1 LTTPLDLPPPN
12 SRRRTVLDLIGVIF
26 MLFMGASIVIV
37 VGALAIWIGETTY
50 KRKKTKGK
58 VW

>member
-1 LTTPLDLPPPN
+1 MLD
-12 SRRRTVLDLIGVIF
+12 VIGVIF

-37 VGALAIWIGETTY
+37 IGAVAIWLGETTY
-50 KRKKTKGK
+50 KRNKRKGK

>member
-1 LTTPLDLPPPN
+1 MVHPSQLTKNKGEAMLD
-12 SRRRTVLDLIGVIF
+12 VIGVIF

-37 VGALAIWIGETTY
+37 IGAVAIWLGETTY
-50 KRKKTKGK
+50 KRNKRKGK

>member
-1 LTTPLDLPPPN
+1 VHPSQLTKNKGEAMLD
-12 SRRRTVLDLIGVIF
+12 VIGVIF

-37 VGALAIWIGETTY
+37 IGAVAIWLGETTY
-50 KRKKTKGK
+50 KRNKRKGK

>member
-1 LTTPLDLPPPN
+1 MVHPSQLTQTQGEAM
-12 SRRRTVLDLIGVIF
+12 LDLIGVIF

-50 KRKKTKGK
+50 KRKKRKGK

>member
-1 LTTPLDLPPPN
+1 MVHPSQLTQAQGEAM
-12 SRRRTVLDLIGVIF
+12 LDLIGVIF

-50 KRKKTKGK
+50 KRKKRKGK

>member
-1 LTTPLDLPPPN
+1 MVHPSQLTKN
-12 SRRRTVLDLIGVIF
+12 KGEAMLDLIGVIF

-37 VGALAIWIGETTY
+37 VGAVAIWLGETTY
-50 KRKKTKGK
+50 KRNKRKGK

>member
-1 LTTPLDLPPPN
+1 MVHPSQLTKNKGQAMLD
-12 SRRRTVLDLIGVIF
+12 VIGVIF

-37 VGALAIWIGETTY
+37 IGAVAIWLGETTY
-50 KRKKTKGK
+50 KRNKRKGK

>member
-1 LTTPLDLPPPN
+1 MVHPSQLTKNKGEAMLD
-12 SRRRTVLDLIGVIF
+12 VIGVIF

-37 VGALAIWIGETTY
+37 VGAVAIWLGETTY
-50 KRKKTKGK
+50 KRNKRKGK

>member
-1 LTTPLDLPPPN
+1 MVHPSHLTKN
-12 SRRRTVLDLIGVIF
+12 QGEKQMLDLIGVIF

-50 KRKKTKGK
+50 KRNKRKGK

>member
-1 LTTPLDLPPPN
+1 MVHPSQLTKNKGQAMLD
-12 SRRRTVLDLIGVIF
+12 VIGVIF

-37 VGALAIWIGETTY
+37 VGAVAIWLGETTY
-50 KRKKTKGK
+50 KRNKRKGK

>member
-1 LTTPLDLPPPN
+1 MVHPSQLTKN
-12 SRRRTVLDLIGVIF
+12 QGEEQMLDLIGVIF

-50 KRKKTKGK
+50 KRNKRKGK

>member
-1 LTTPLDLPPPN
+1 M
-12 SRRRTVLDLIGVIF
+12 LDLIGVIF

-50 KRKKTKGK
+50 KWKKRKGK